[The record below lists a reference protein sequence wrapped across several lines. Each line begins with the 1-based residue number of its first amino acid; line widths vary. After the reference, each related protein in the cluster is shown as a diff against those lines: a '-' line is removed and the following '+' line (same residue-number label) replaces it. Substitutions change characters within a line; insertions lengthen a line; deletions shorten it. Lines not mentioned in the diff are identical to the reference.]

1 MLPRFRVSPFGQI
14 LHSKIRMIIT
24 CPHCSTRYPVK
35 PGAFASGPRK
45 VRCAKCGHSWDQQ
58 PLEEGG
64 DAEAPS
70 ATPSAPA
77 DAAPVVGPAKPV
89 FKREPEKDKSA
100 GRTPRQ
106 INTTVAGAGPDN
118 ATGGRLR
125 SFVHGA
131 AAMRRVRFLTILGW
145 ITLLIFLGGTLGAG
159 WVFRNE
165 IASLWPAT
173 ADVYELAGDKINLR
187 GVEFHK
193 VRYEKQEVNGLPVL
207 AIMGEVSNVS
217 DEPRALP
224 RLRIG
229 LRDEKQKE
237 IYHWTFA
244 LPERRLMPD
253 QSVPFVTRLSSPPPA
268 TRDVEIRFDKGS
280 DLSPGGKAATVK
292 EAPAA
297 AKDMKADPDAAS
309 SGSGSDSE

>member
-1 MLPRFRVSPFGQI
+1 
-14 LHSKIRMIIT
+14 MIIT

-64 DAEAPS
+64 DAG
-70 ATPSAPA
+70 TPAAASAPE
-77 DAAPVVGPAKPV
+77 AAGPVVGPAKPV
-89 FKREPEKDKSA
+89 FKREPAKDKPA

-106 INTTVAGAGPDN
+106 INTTVAGAGSDK

-159 WVFRNE
+159 WVFRGE

-193 VRYEKQEVNGLPVL
+193 VRYEKQEVNDLPVL

-217 DEPRALP
+217 DEPRVLP
-224 RLRIG
+224 RLRVG
-229 LRDEKQKE
+229 LRDERQEE

-244 LPERRLMPD
+244 LPERVLKPG

-268 TRDVEIRFDKGS
+268 TRDVEVRFDKGAELPS
-280 DLSPGGKAATVK
+280 GGKAAK
-292 EAPAA
+292 DAPAE
-297 AKDMKADPDAAS
+297 AKDRKAEADAAP
-309 SGSGSDSE
+309 SGPAPNGE

>member
-1 MLPRFRVSPFGQI
+1 
-14 LHSKIRMIIT
+14 MIIT

-45 VRCAKCGHSWDQQ
+45 VRCAKCGHAWDQQ

-64 DAEAPS
+64 EAEAS
-70 ATPSAPA
+70 AAASAPA
-77 DAAPVVGPAKPV
+77 EAAPVVGPAKPV
-89 FKREPEKDKSA
+89 FKRESEKEKPA

-106 INTTVAGAGPDN
+106 INTTVAGAASDN

-207 AIMGEVSNVS
+207 AIMGEVVNVS
-217 DEPRALP
+217 DEPRVLP

-229 LRDEKQKE
+229 LRNENKKE

-244 LPERRLMPD
+244 LKERSLKPG
-253 QSVPFVTRLSSPPPA
+253 QSVPFVTRLSSPPVE
-268 TRDVEIRFDKGS
+268 TRDVEIRFDNGVS
-280 DLSPGGKAATVK
+280 SP
-292 EAPAA
+292 APAENAPSGVTPDAA
-297 AKDMKADPDAAS
+297 AKGDHPPADGP
-309 SGSGSDSE
+309 GSE